1 MALRLFLMF
10 RDQAVEVSI
19 QVFFPVLSQMVFVL
33 RVALNGVPSVLVAA
47 IPVVILGKL
56 YYAEKVCIR

>member
-1 MALRLFLMF
+1 MF

-19 QVFFPVLSQMVFVL
+19 QVFFPVLSQMVLVL

-56 YYAEKVCIR
+56 YYAKKGA